1 MRGGF
6 YAGGTGY
13 AKELRKVVFAL
24 DKDIENKKSAA
35 RKWIVGVAI
44 FVALITAGGFVLSK
58 MNFLG
63 EFVQGKVEEAAA
75 KELNLKVSMSPL
87 QGNPVTGFTA
97 SNVEI
102 SRSGDR
108 LLFIRNIGVDISLPS
123 VLSGSPR
130 VSLIGLDGVDASLE
144 ALRELMPKSEKKSD
158 EPTDIPIDAVLI
170 SDSTLRTEWG
180 TVKFKPSH
188 VYIKDSLNYDLDVAG
203 TVESKD
209 FSVKGTIGSS
219 RGEWRADKFTV
230 GLEDGSLALSG
241 ALYPSM
247 DMRVSL
253 KALNLT
259 TVSDLVPALEKYGV
273 RGVLSGSAAISGL
286 GKEIVTEGSG
296 NLHNAVIR
304 GIPLEELQTKWS
316 VRPGEV
322 NVEVGQGKIFDSSLS
337 GRFSLK
343 TASADSYLTLNM
355 DVRNLKF
362 ADWTAQFEK
371 ETEGRALFLK
381 GGISSL
387 SANLE
392 GPLNALSGRVE
403 MSPSDLSYKDIA
415 LKGLQGSAVFT
426 GQPAGELNMTATA
439 GGKNLSLKGRL
450 SFGEK
455 VPTDLTFSTDGFP
468 VEKILNS
475 LPQTEKIKV
484 SGSVSLKGGCK
495 GVVGRWVIGAEA
507 ASPLIVADKVG
518 RVSDIRLSAS
528 YSMKDKKV
536 SLLKSSA
543 EWNGARITA
552 SGAASFAASADKPL
566 NFSGTFRNVE
576 AERFYQLLPVLKT
589 LEVEG
594 TASGRWSLGGSPKS
608 PLVKAEVNA
617 GKGRFRDLQLE
628 KLGLGVA
635 YSGSTLRLD
644 PINVRAGGGQGA
656 LACEVTLPAKRADG
670 TQGSASWKLGGEV
683 SRVDFS
689 IINGLLKAGEDI
701 GGEVS
706 GTVTAGAAAGG
717 GLDWGFDFTG
727 SNVHWRE
734 FKVQKIDGLIEGNP
748 REILIKKAD
757 GIFLNGTTTG
767 KGRIEMPK
775 EGEPFAGAKLELE
788 ASVKK
793 LNVYELLRRH
803 LPVVRSV
810 QGLIETEIK
819 VSGTVGDPKFAGS
832 GRVAPFRYRGFLL
845 PIVEVEYRGSLKEI
859 VISDA
864 HALLRNGTF
873 KAYGHF
879 YEDEEKDW
887 RGKFNI
893 RGDKIDMRQFGA
905 YLPES
910 FRSRFGGVADFSMK
924 GAGKLSELTGTG
936 IFSAP
941 KLRIMGIRFEDVKAP
956 FFVSQNYMMIEDLNA
971 ATNGGKLT
979 GGVGFDLKNNEWGG
993 NLTVMGTDVQALVK
1007 QAAPKLKGTVT
1018 GRGDLKIRGGGEM
1031 GRGSTIKAGGALYLH
1046 SGEITSFDVIETAKK
1061 FTGGKPLRFETVQAT
1076 FTYDG
1081 GDLNILPGS
1090 QATAPK
1096 NDPLYRYVMLDGY
1109 VSHKDEV
1116 RLFAMGKVNIRALN
1130 SLIGA
1135 FQGLVAAGV
1144 DFTAGQLDKGE
1155 VLQSVLGGVLSG
1167 FAKNEFRFVTM
1178 NIGGT
1183 VKDPS
1188 FYNVKVQRA
1197 VRQKS
1202 AKDSIPTSNSDPDE
1216 KSLTQ
1221 EGNTTF
1227 RFKFEIPVGPGNGGS
1242 GGDAK
1247 GQVFEQTLENLLKNV
1262 DFGL

>member
-1 MRGGF
+1 M
-6 YAGGTGY
+6 
-13 AKELRKVVFAL
+13 VFVL
-24 DKDIENKKSAA
+24 DKDLENKKTAA
-35 RKWIVGVAI
+35 RKWIVGVVI

-63 EFVQGKVEEAAA
+63 GFVQGKVEEAAE
-75 KELNLKVSMSPL
+75 KQLNLKVSMSPL
-87 QGNPVTGFTA
+87 QGNPVTGFSA
-97 SNVEI
+97 SDVEI

-108 LLFIRNIGVDISLPS
+108 LLFIKNIGVDISLPS
-123 VLSGSPR
+123 MLSGSPR

-158 EPTDIPIDAVLI
+158 EPMDIPIDAVLI

-180 TVKFKPSH
+180 TVKFKPSRVH
-188 VYIKDSLNYDLDVAG
+188 IKNSMNYDLDIAV
-203 TVESKD
+203 TVESRD
-209 FSVKGTIGSS
+209 LSVKGTIGGSH
-219 RGEWRADKFTV
+219 GEWRADRLTV
-230 GLEDGSLALSG
+230 GLEEGSFALSG

-259 TVSDLVPALEKYGV
+259 TVSDLVPALKEYGV
-273 RGVLSGSAAISGL
+273 RGLLSGSAAISGS
-286 GKEIVTEGSG
+286 GKKIVTEGSG
-296 NLHNAVIR
+296 NLQNAVIR

-322 NVEVGQGKIFDSSLS
+322 SVEVEQGKIFDSPLS
-337 GRFSLK
+337 GSFSLK
-343 TASADSYLTLNM
+343 TASDDSYLTLNM
-355 DVRNLKF
+355 NVRDLKF

-371 ETEGRALFLK
+371 KTEGRALFLK

-387 SANLE
+387 SADLK
-392 GPLNALSGRVE
+392 GPLNALYGRIE
-403 MSPSDLSYKDIA
+403 MSPSDLSYKEIA
-415 LKGLQGSAVFT
+415 LKGLRGSAVFN
-426 GQPAGELNMTATA
+426 GQPAGELNMTAAA

-450 SFGEK
+450 SFGKK
-455 VPTDLTFSTDGFP
+455 VPTDLSFSADGFP
-468 VEKILNS
+468 VEKILKS
-475 LPQTEKIKV
+475 LPQTEKMNV
-484 SGSVSLKGGCK
+484 SGSVSLKGVCK
-495 GVVGRWVIGAEA
+495 GVIGRWVIGAEA
-507 ASPLIVADKVG
+507 ASPLITADKLG

-528 YSMKDKKV
+528 YSMKDKKL

-543 EWNGARITA
+543 EWNGAHITA
-552 SGAASFAASADKPL
+552 NGEASFAAPADKPL
-566 NFSGTFRNVE
+566 NFSGTFRNAE
-576 AERFYQLLPVLKT
+576 AEHFYQLLPVLKT
-589 LEVEG
+589 LDAEG
-594 TASGRWSLGGSPKS
+594 TAWGRWSLSGSPKS
-608 PLVKAEVNA
+608 PLVKAEVNT
-617 GKGRFRDLQLE
+617 GKGRFRDLRLD
-628 KLGLGVA
+628 KLGLGVE
-635 YSGSTLRLD
+635 YSGNTLRLD
-644 PINVRAGGGQGA
+644 PINVRAGGGRGA
-656 LACEVTLPAKRADG
+656 LACDVTLPAKLADG
-670 TQGSASWKLGGEV
+670 TQSPASWKLGGKV
-683 SRVDFS
+683 FRVDFS
-689 IINGLLKAGEDI
+689 VINGLLKASEDI

-706 GTVTAGAAAGG
+706 GAVTASAATGG

-757 GIFLNGTTTG
+757 GLFLNGDTTA
-767 KGRIEMPK
+767 KGRIEMPERGK
-775 EGEPFAGAKLELE
+775 PFAGAKLEIK
-788 ASVKK
+788 ASAKK

-803 LPVVRSV
+803 LPVIRSV

-819 VSGTVGDPKFAGS
+819 VTGTVEDPKFAGS

-845 PIVEVEYRGSLKEI
+845 PIVEVEYRGSLNEI
-859 VISDA
+859 VVSDA
-864 HALLRNGTF
+864 HALLRDGTF

-879 YEDEEKDW
+879 YKDEEKDW

-905 YLPES
+905 YLPEN

-924 GAGKLSELTGTG
+924 GEGKLSELTGTG

-941 KLRIMGIRFEDVKAP
+941 KLRIMGIRFKDVKAP
-956 FFVSQNYMMIEDLNA
+956 FFVSQNYIIIEDLNA

-979 GGVGFDLKNNEWGG
+979 GGVGFDLKDNEWGG
-993 NLTVMGTDVQALVK
+993 NLTVMSTDVQALVK
-1007 QAAPKLKGTVT
+1007 QAAPHLEGTIT

-1046 SGEITSFDVIETAKK
+1046 SGEITSFDAIETAKK

-1109 VSHKDEV
+1109 VSREDEI

-1135 FQGLVAAGV
+1135 FQGLVAVGA
-1144 DFTAGQLDKGE
+1144 DLTAGQLDKGE
-1155 VLQSVLGGVLSG
+1155 VLQNVLGGVLSG

-1188 FYNVKVQRA
+1188 FYNVRVQEA
-1197 VRQKS
+1197 VSQSS

-1262 DFGL
+1262 DFGM